1 MRFRH
6 ALALLG
12 LVAAAAA
19 ATPAVLAQ
27 SSGKNVSPAGKG
39 GPAAAAPARPAAPAA
54 PATRGTAPAAPAQAS
69 PAALAPGAPIT
80 AERMAAHRAAYRLT
94 LDRARDNVQIAGA
107 TGAMLYE
114 VVDACEGWTTRQRF
128 TLTLTDRDGQEIETT
143 SDYSTYESKDGRR
156 LRFSLTQ
163 TSQGAVSQRVAGEA
177 EIEPDGSGVVRYTE
191 PEAKEERLPPGT
203 LLPTMHT
210 IRALNAARSG
220 QRILVAPL
228 FDGTQAEGAQDT
240 TTVVSDWQEPR
251 GGDIAERFP
260 MLANLGSAR
269 MRVAFFPRSPRGGE
283 EGRRDRNQGGGASTP
298 DYEVSLRYFENG
310 VADELKMDFG
320 DFVVDGRLE
329 QLQPVPGGC

>member
-1 MRFRH
+1 MRLRP

-19 ATPAVLAQ
+19 AAPGVLAQ
-27 SSGKNVSPAGKG
+27 SAAKNVSPAGKG
-39 GPAAAAPARPAAPAA
+39 APAAAAPAARAPAPAAPAPAA
-54 PATRGTAPAAPAQAS
+54 PAT
-69 PAALAPGAPIT
+69 LAPGAPVT
-80 AERMAAHRAAYRLT
+80 AEHMAAHRAAYRLT
-94 LDRARDNVQIAGA
+94 LDRVRDNVQIAAA

-114 VVDACEGWTTRQRF
+114 VLDACEGWTTRQRF

-177 EIEPDGSGVVRYTE
+177 ELGPDGSGVVRYVE

-203 LLPTMHT
+203 LLPTAHT
-210 IRALNAARSG
+210 IRALNAARAG

-240 TTVVSDWQEPR
+240 TTVLSDWQGPR
-251 GGDIAERFP
+251 RGETAERFP
-260 MLANLGSAR
+260 MLAGLGSAR
-269 MRVAFFPRSPRGGE
+269 MRVAFFARGPRGSGGE
-283 EGRRDRNQGGGASTP
+283 EGRRDRDQGGGAGTP